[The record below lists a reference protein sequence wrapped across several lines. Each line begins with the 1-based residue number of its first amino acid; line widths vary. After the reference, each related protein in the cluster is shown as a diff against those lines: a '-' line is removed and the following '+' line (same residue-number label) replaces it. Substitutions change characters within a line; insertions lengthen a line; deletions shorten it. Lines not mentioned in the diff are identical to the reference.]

1 MSMEQ
6 RARHGGFYL
15 VPAGGLI
22 GFGIG
27 IILGYQ
33 LTGFLAGLGL
43 GYLLFTGGPERD
55 PGYQDQ
61 SGNPA
66 PRNAPCNSSYLVRL
80 VIGLYII
87 ASGFAIIWVPRS
99 EWPNILAI
107 FLVLTG
113 VWFFA
118 HGYYRGR

>member
-1 MSMEQ
+1 MSTEQ
-6 RARHGGFYL
+6 RGRHAGFY
-15 VPAGGLI
+15 VIPAGGLI
-22 GFGIG
+22 GLGIG

-43 GYLLFTGGPERD
+43 GYLVFVGGPRTD
-55 PGYQDQ
+55 QAYQDP
-61 SGNPA
+61 SGSHVPING
-66 PRNAPCNSSYLVRL
+66 SYLVRL

-87 ASGFAIIWVPRS
+87 VSGFAIIWVPRS

-113 VWFFA
+113 VWFVV
-118 HGYYRGR
+118 HGYKRGT

>member
-1 MSMEQ
+1 MSIEQ
-6 RARHGGFYL
+6 RTRRGGFYL

-22 GFGIG
+22 GLGIG

-43 GYLLFTGGPERD
+43 GYLLFTGVYGRD
-55 PGYQDQ
+55 PGYPDP
-61 SGNPA
+61 SGNTA
-66 PRNAPCNSSYLVRL
+66 PFRGSYLVML

-99 EWPNILAI
+99 DWPNILAI
-107 FLVLTG
+107 FLVLAG
-113 VWFFA
+113 AWFFV
-118 HGYYRGR
+118 HGYYRRR